1 MQNSNQKGLTESIR
15 KTVLLTSAS
24 ALIIASLCFI
34 VMEMYLTRQALVN
47 RVSTM
52 SELVANHVTAALSF
66 DDKKTALKFLSSM
79 GNDTDV
85 DHVTILDE
93 NEKVFVEYRAN
104 KLFLQ
109 SHLGEDF
116 PRIEGKDYHF
126 TLTDLYFQ
134 HPIELDNSTIGS
146 LRVCISLAGM
156 WAQLA
161 VYFLTVLTL
170 ILILILLIKRK
181 AQTFKRHIA
190 EPIELMLSKMS
201 QVQEKGDYTVRIDLQ
216 RKDELGQII
225 NQFNS
230 MVEGIERRDKELV
243 VKQAEIEKHAFFD
256 PLTGLPNRR
265 FLAEQLTREVNN
277 AHRKHS
283 VGAVFYIDLDNFKTI
298 NDSLGHDAG
307 DALLKVIADRIRSN
321 LRECDFCARIGG
333 DEFLAVLPDI
343 GVTEHAAVDNA
354 FTTAEQL
361 RIRLSQAVDIGER
374 FVHSSASIGIS
385 LFNQLTGCSKELLKQ
400 SDMAMYA
407 AKKVGRNSVHF
418 FSKEMQEEAMH
429 RLNSEEDLRH
439 ALEVPCEQFEL
450 YYQGQVNKTGVLLG
464 AEALIRWH
472 HPSGRMVSPGEFIPL
487 AELTGLIVPLGKWVI
502 NTACKQLAQ
511 WQSSGLNLTLA
522 VNVSPKQFLA
532 EGFLD
537 YVGSMLQIHAI
548 DPRLLEI
555 EITESLILDDKTKA
569 IEIINN
575 LKALGV
581 SFSIDD
587 FGTGYS
593 SLQYLTALP
602 ISKLKIDQSF
612 VRDISCDKNDAA
624 IVKTIILMTQNL
636 GLSVI
641 AEGVETEEQHAFL
654 IEHGCEQ
661 FQGYLFSK
669 PEAIA
674 QFKKRYLTSESCVVD
689 V

>member
-1 MQNSNQKGLTESIR
+1 MQNPNQKGLTESIR

-24 ALIIASLCFI
+24 ALIIASLCFLVI
-34 VMEMYLTRQALVN
+34 EMYLTRQALVN
-47 RVSTM
+47 RVGTM
-52 SELVANHVTAALSF
+52 SELVSNHVTAALSF
-66 DDKKTALKFLSSM
+66 DDKKTAFKFLSSM

-93 NEKVFVEYRAN
+93 NDNVFVEYRTSA
-104 KLFLQ
+104 LSLQ
-109 SHLGEDF
+109 PHLNEDF
-116 PRIEGKDYHF
+116 PRLEGKNYQF

-134 HPIELDNSTIGS
+134 HPIELDNSKIGS
-146 LRVCISLAGM
+146 LRVCISLEGM
-156 WAQLA
+156 WAQLS

-201 QVQEKGDYTVRIDLQ
+201 KVQEEGDYTVRIDLQ

-230 MVEGIERRDKELV
+230 MVAGIERRDKELV

-265 FLAEQLTREVNN
+265 FLSDQLDREVNN
-277 AHRKHS
+277 AQRKHS

-307 DALLKVIADRIRSN
+307 DALLKVITERIKSN
-321 LRECDFCARIGG
+321 LRESDFCARIGG

-343 GVTEHAAVDNA
+343 GVTEHEAVDNA
-354 FTTAEQL
+354 FSTAEQL
-361 RIRLSQAVDIGER
+361 RVLLSQTVDIGER

-407 AKKVGRNSVHF
+407 AKKIGRNSVHF
-418 FSKEMQEEAMH
+418 FSKEMQEEAML
-429 RLNSEEDLRH
+429 RLNSEEDLRR
-439 ALEVPCEQFEL
+439 ALEDPWEQFEL
-450 YYQGQVNKTGVLLG
+450 YYQGQINQTGRLVG

-472 HPSGRMVSPGEFIPL
+472 HPNGKTVLPCEFIPL
-487 AELTGLIVPLGKWVI
+487 AELTGLIVPMGQWVI
-502 NTACKQLAQ
+502 DAACRQLAQ
-511 WQSSGLNLTLA
+511 WQAKGLSLTIA

-532 EGFLD
+532 DGFLE
-537 YVGSMLQIHAI
+537 YVGSILKTHAL
-548 DPRLLEI
+548 DPRLLEV
-555 EITESLILDDKTKA
+555 EITESLILDDKSKA
-569 IEIINN
+569 IEIITS

-593 SLQYLTALP
+593 SLQYLTMLP

-612 VRDISCDKNDAA
+612 VRDISYDTSDAA

-641 AEGVETEEQHAFL
+641 AEGVETQEQHAFL
-654 IEHGCEQ
+654 LEHGCQ
-661 FQGYLFSK
+661 LFQGYLFSR
-669 PEAIA
+669 PEAA
-674 QFKKRYLTSESCVVD
+674 PQFEKRYLTVD
-689 V
+689 NCIVDY